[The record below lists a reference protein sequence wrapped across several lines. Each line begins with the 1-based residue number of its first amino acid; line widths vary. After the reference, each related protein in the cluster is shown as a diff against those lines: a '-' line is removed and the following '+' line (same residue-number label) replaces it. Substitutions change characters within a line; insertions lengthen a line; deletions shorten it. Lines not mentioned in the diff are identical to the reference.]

1 MKKQFNFENLKMSDY
16 SYAEDLYVDEE
27 TCHRLNKLMDDLGY
41 SDKIRFHVTE
51 LENEITSFDLFS
63 DPNEDDKPFLKIN
76 KSYNEIRN
84 NPILDDLKFS
94 KKIEY
99 INISKMYAMEDSIN
113 FFDYPNDEELLELI
127 KSLEFFGVLQPLIV
141 MKDESNVNYEII
153 DGRSRF
159 LASKAL
165 YKKTGNEIYA
175 NLPCITIEASANYS
189 VIQGIIIANNMRYRT
204 VSREALMK
212 SIFLLDEIYKI
223 SNEFKNVSAAAKIAR
238 AAGVSRTTVNNYL
251 ELKKLSPLA
260 MDLVVKKYMNL
271 SVAKVLSSKDAETQD
286 KIIIGL
292 KNNIN
297 DIEKVYEMMKGPY
310 EAIYNK
316 ETKSMIPDTWEM
328 KTARVN
334 EMIPQYTY
342 IKLKVAFNDVE
353 EVFTGIND
361 LRRAYALKYLPLRN
375 NGLNKYFKVS
385 YDEHDVQQYIKS
397 GHLSQKTYDKLS
409 TGVFNEIIKRA

>member
-1 MKKQFNFENLKMSDY
+1 MKKEFDFENLNMSDY
-16 SYAEDLYVDEE
+16 IYAEELYVDEE
-27 TCHRLNKLMDDLGY
+27 TCDRLNKLMDDLGY
-41 SDKIRFHVTE
+41 TDKIKFHVTE
-51 LENEITSFDLFS
+51 PENEITSFDLFS

-84 NPILDDLKFS
+84 NPILDGLNYT

-99 INISKMYAMEDSIN
+99 INISKLYEIEDSMN

-127 KSLEFFGVLQPLIV
+127 KSLEFFGVIQPLIV
-141 MKDESNVNYEII
+141 MKDESNVNYVII
-153 DGRSRF
+153 DGRSRY
-159 LASKAL
+159 LASKVL
-165 YKKTGNEIYA
+165 FKKTGNEKFE
-175 NLPCITIEASANYS
+175 NLPCIIIESSTNYS
-189 VIQGIIIANNMRYRT
+189 MIQGIIIACNKNYRNM
-204 VSREALMK
+204 SREALMK
-212 SIFLLDEIYKI
+212 SIFLLDEIYKT
-223 SNEFKNVSAAAKIAR
+223 SDEFRSVSVAAKIAR
-238 AAGVSRTTVNNYL
+238 ATGVSRTTVNNYL

-271 SVAKVLSSKDAETQD
+271 SVAKVLSNKDVVAQD
-286 KIIIGL
+286 KIILGL

-328 KTARVN
+328 KTNRVN
-334 EMIPQYTY
+334 QMIPQYTY
-342 IKLKVAFNDVE
+342 VTLKVAFNDVE

-361 LRRAYALKYLPLRN
+361 LRRAYALKYLTTRN

-385 YDEHDVQQYIKS
+385 YNEHDVQQYIKS